1 MKINLGKREKTLI
14 SVVAVVVIIFLMER
28 FVITPFWEKIETI
41 RIQIQADKE
50 KLERLRYLN
59 SQKDCISEAFKKLEP
74 YIEVGSLGDASIP
87 IIMKKI
93 EEMAKECDI
102 NLQKMKPEATEAKS
116 GVDYNIKKLTLSVDG
131 STENIIKFL
140 YQLEGSAYPL
150 RVNKMDFKV
159 KDRET
164 NLMTADFD
172 VYFIYF
178 GKK

>member
-14 SVVAVVVIIFLMER
+14 AVVTVIVMMFLVER
-28 FVITPFWEKIETI
+28 FIITPFFEKIETI
-41 RIQIQADKE
+41 RIQINADKE
-50 KLERLRYLN
+50 KLERLRYMN
-59 SQKDCISEAFKKLEP
+59 SQKGYISEAFEKLKP
-74 YIEVGSLGDASIP
+74 YIESGSSGDANIP

-93 EEMAKECDI
+93 EEMANECSI
-102 NLQKMKPEATEAKS
+102 NLQKMKPETTEPKS
-116 GVDYNIKKLTLSVDG
+116 GANYNIKKLTLSVDG
-131 STENIIKFL
+131 SAENIIKFL
-140 YQLEGSAYPL
+140 YKLEGSAYPL

-172 VYFIYF
+172 IYFIYF